1 MPTSRTEKYREYRA
15 SIANATDKIPVLKSA
30 NNDYACESGL
40 YKKIVLKRRIINS
53 SVVVL
58 IIAIITFL
66 VIFGIKLF

>member
-1 MPTSRTEKYREYRA
+1 MPVSRTEKFRDYRA
-15 SIANATDKIPVLKSA
+15 SIANATDNIPLSTSA

-53 SVVVL
+53 SIVIL
-58 IIAIITFL
+58 IIVIITLL